1 MFDKISAGFLDV
13 YEYYHSS
20 WLRNRA
26 LKECYDHI
34 RADDSFTNGIS
45 IGPVSILGYV
55 IGNLYTSFE
64 KFVLWGGGGGV
75 GGSTVIGC

>member
-1 MFDKISAGFLDV
+1 MFTRLMFDKIYAGFLDV

-20 WLRNRA
+20 WLRDWA

-45 IGPVSILGYV
+45 IGPVSIYWA
-55 IGNLYTSFE
+55 TP
-64 KFVLWGGGGGV
+64 
-75 GGSTVIGC
+75 